1 MDARETKGLHLATH
15 AKIEQQGN
23 IWRVPSSTGSG
34 HYIVDEFATKCTC
47 DDFEIRQKPC
57 KHMHAVLFLRG
68 KTWGI
73 DLPEIGKDQP
83 PKPRPTYKQVWP
95 AYNAAQMCEK
105 EMFQELLA
113 DLCNGIPWKPR
124 PGRGRPG
131 VPLPDGIFA
140 ATFKVYSTVSGRR
153 FTTDLE
159 GAKELGHIS
168 MAPHYNSVFN
178 ILEDQ
183 ATAPILIRLIER
195 SSLALKSVESAFA
208 CDSSGFSTS
217 KFARWFDEKYGV
229 QKTKAEW
236 IKCHVMCGVKT
247 NIVTA
252 VEVNESGDAPMFA
265 PLAKK
270 TAGNFEVDEFS
281 ADKAYLSYDNLELA
295 EELGAVPYIPFKIN
309 STGGK
314 GPGIWDRMF
323 AHFTLKR
330 DAFLQ
335 HYHKRSNV
343 ESTFSMIKRKVGDSV
358 RSKTDIAIRNEVLAK
373 VLCHNVVVVIHEM
386 HELGINP
393 GFKTGAEEGEEVRVL
408 RFPGA

>member
-1 MDARETKGLHLATH
+1 MHGLNPLTGWMMDARETKGLHLATH

-105 EMFQELLA
+105 GMFQELLA

-236 IKCHVMCGVKT
+236 IKCHIMTGVKS

-270 TAGNFEVDEFS
+270 TAGNFEVDEWPS
-281 ADKAYLSYDNLELA
+281 PRL
-295 EELGAVPYIPFKIN
+295 
-309 STGGK
+309 
-314 GPGIWDRMF
+314 
-323 AHFTLKR
+323 
-330 DAFLQ
+330 
-335 HYHKRSNV
+335 V
-343 ESTFSMIKRKVGDSV
+343 ESK
-358 RSKTDIAIRNEVLAK
+358 L
-373 VLCHNVVVVIHEM
+373 
-386 HELGINP
+386 
-393 GFKTGAEEGEEVRVL
+393 RV
-408 RFPGA
+408 